1 MKNKENKQVVALE
14 VLKRFTQTLAI
25 KDGFPE
31 NTLTK
36 EGKNEL
42 NKIKKI
48 EKKVDR
54 ENLVY
59 RTNKYTHSFQNFRT

>member
-59 RTNKYTHSFQNFRT
+59 GTNKYTHSF